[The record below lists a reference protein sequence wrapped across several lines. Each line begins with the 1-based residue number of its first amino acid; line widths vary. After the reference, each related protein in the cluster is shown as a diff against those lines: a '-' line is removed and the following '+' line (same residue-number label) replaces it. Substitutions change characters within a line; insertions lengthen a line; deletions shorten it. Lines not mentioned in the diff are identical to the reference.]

1 MVCCAAPKCSKRG
14 DRRQKKRTFRFPKDR
29 NRCKEWVVSINRV
42 GPDGVTLWTP
52 TSGSRLCEDHFS
64 SAQFDS
70 NGFLKRNAVPDKVL
84 GAPVRPSRRT
94 KTRQQAAVQITSTTT
109 MYSITDHS
117 YCKLTVG
124 DHPLEHE
131 VSTHVDSDASKDDT
145 EHSCPE
151 MNAHDPSVEDGSS
164 VHVHSNSPKDS
175 TDLSACETTVHHPCV
190 EDPSSFHDNVDPP
203 EDISEVTVRAFD
215 NVKDSPSQDKD
226 LLIES
231 LKLEVERKE
240 RMLAQIFRP
249 DQIEWLESRLTPGSG
264 HDLYKW
270 SSETLSN
277 SLKIRIACG
286 LNGYEYLR
294 KELKYPIPS
303 YRTITRH
310 FGAVKFAPGI

>member
-1 MVCCAAPKCSKRG
+1 
-14 DRRQKKRTFRFPKDR
+14 
-29 NRCKEWVVSINRV
+29 
-42 GPDGVTLWTP
+42 
-52 TSGSRLCEDHFS
+52 
-64 SAQFDS
+64 
-70 NGFLKRNAVPDKVL
+70 
-84 GAPVRPSRRT
+84 
-94 KTRQQAAVQITSTTT
+94 

-117 YCKLTVG
+117 YCKLIGG
-124 DHPLEHE
+124 DHPLERE

-151 MNAHDPSVEDGSS
+151 MNAHDPSVEGGSS
-164 VHVHSNSPKDS
+164 VNVHSNSPKDT
-175 TDLSACETTVHHPCV
+175 TDLSACETPVHHPCV

-215 NVKDSPSQDKD
+215 NVKDRPSQDKD

-294 KELKYPIPS
+294 KGQTQNNSNGVFCGKIKTVHETHFS
-303 YRTITRH
+303 DATIIFKLNKIKALLPVLRFSRFHSTLCFYWSCTVRVRGCEMFTDH
-310 FGAVKFAPGI
+310 V